1 MQGAKPAENPNF
13 ERNYW
18 EKARRNFKEGRK
30 DKDDEKKLD
39 DFLKERSTPQE
50 TRELCKTTQK
60 KAGNEYSPSLGG
72 ILEKID
78 IAMSVGDLAIKSAPE
93 SVGLAW
99 MGIRLCLHSVA
110 DDFATFNIFGAA
122 CSDIIGIM
130 ISCAVF
136 GRMYGPSRGIESFQ
150 EIHSQVTDRIPLI
163 YTEILDFSFS
173 VKKYMGRNK
182 AARMAKGLVVSASA
196 KFGMKIKAIKEHDLA
211 MAEFARRAH
220 EQLSVYYLHTAHDM
234 QQEMRGS
241 LDDIQDK
248 LNQSARLDEDHR
260 QQVRLLIEE
269 LSKRREMTPR
279 DVAMK
284 NFDENV
290 KALDPISDQQG
301 IYNAKLKRRSPPQ
314 TCTWIFDNEAFRTWF
329 ESDKSD
335 MLWVSGG
342 GGFGKSIL
350 MAAVVQELHVR
361 SKDKGAV
368 VQYFFCNA
376 GDDTTKRTE
385 RILKHL
391 IYQIYQLVS
400 QHPTETIE
408 KSNKLV
414 SSYLKG
420 SKTTKSGSGESK
432 KEDVTFGDAF
442 RGILDLLGKPAYI
455 IVDALD
461 ECMDRSKGLVPSIRE
476 LVQEALPMIKVVVCS
491 RPEVEGLDQISTIKV
506 EGNNGPDI
514 KLNAETELARL
525 PSFTAHERE
534 LATNKIVEKA
544 GSYFRYVDLAIA
556 FLKQPWQR
564 PLKKHLEQLPE
575 GLEAFYEQIIKKT
588 DPAYLDLL
596 KTCLIWAILADGKVH
611 VAEVIDVYSRAYVM
625 EDDDAQKIED
635 LGSESDARTY
645 SSEKET
651 DSDQLF
657 VSQIRTAG
665 SALLDVDKKSK
676 VIQLRHNTVA
686 DHFLKEPSTSAVDG
700 KSMDSASHCESCH
713 KVGKTA
719 DKFIV
724 TEKQGHLSIATA
736 ILRHLTNET
745 FRQRYLVPFERTE
758 LKRNFEGRPDGYEK
772 DEEIQEGMEN
782 KNSDTESG
790 VHTDMPTKSPD
801 DDHLASQEYDNGSDD
816 NGPKQDKSTSVEG
829 SASESNVTSE
839 KGAEGSED
847 ASSVKPDDDAASV
860 AASEDSD
867 DMAEFDYIYSPT
879 EDDVA
884 QLYRYEVAYCAY
896 HLKRVEELFRPE
908 DRTSPEW
915 WEFEALRTTF
925 FQDESPYFRS
935 WVNLLNQIRYGEL
948 SWIDDIHTIHPLH
961 VAASN
966 GLTSLVKKLLAD
978 GADLTRLTD
987 EGYTALDFAIE
998 YYGGAQK
1005 DRDNW
1010 YTNSMDLFQVLLQAG
1025 ANVNAVSV
1033 RQSRAPFYKLFYY
1046 NPSLEVVKL
1055 FLDHGADL
1063 HKQSSDSKSS
1073 ILHVFC
1079 VVCDNADV
1087 LRELLR
1093 RGAKLDAV
1101 DQAKETPLHC
1111 LMSRFESVPVELVEI
1126 LIEAGADVNAED
1138 DYSQQPLRELC
1149 MTNGSLEA
1157 AELLIKA
1164 GADVLDEDLSRQTAL
1179 HTAAANGH
1187 VDIVKLL
1194 IEKGAKID
1202 ATDDRGCT
1210 PLYRACGA
1218 KSDDSALYMIHNAE
1232 KEINKSAKN
1241 GKTPLQK
1248 AAAKGHHK
1256 IVEAIFE
1263 RCNRDTT
1270 VLTSKDI
1277 RQRTPLHAAA
1287 RYGRKDVVEYLLQ
1300 RGVSVTVQDND
1311 GKTPLRACF
1320 DDWSEARSTDYEA
1333 ICVLLLETTQ
1343 ITELDAGLLHVAA
1356 ARGSL
1361 LVVKEL
1367 MKQGADPL
1375 AQDEHGWTSIQ
1386 IAQHFRKEEAVE
1398 LLSNTRP
1405 ITGYRPSELKNT
1417 LPKLFQL
1424 SDGGLEVKRSSTQN
1438 PVNAAILAQ
1447 HPVPAGASSFYFEIA
1462 IDASAREDKET
1473 AEPVVGLG
1481 LCEQPT
1487 KSIRDWFPG
1496 WPWRGFTAW
1505 AYHGDDASLWA
1516 CSSGRSSTGLTRY
1529 GHGDVVGCGL
1539 DVHKDRI
1546 FFTKNGELF
1555 ELEKL
1560 AKLTHYAFTGV
1571 TGRLYPVIGISTP
1584 GVKVKVNFGND
1595 TKSVPFAWK
1604 PGNEADDGIALVVE
1618 KEESLVRKPLLRR
1631 RTTQAV
1637 VGASE
1642 GEDTVAN
1649 AATSPAVVAQ
1659 VGSIEVSA

>member
-1 MQGAKPAENPNF
+1 MQGAKQVDNPNF
-13 ERNYW
+13 ERIYW
-18 EKARRNFKEGRK
+18 EKARRSFKEGRK

-39 DFLKERSTPQE
+39 EFLKERSTPQE
-50 TRELCKTTQK
+50 TRELCKSTQK

-78 IAMSVGDLAIKSAPE
+78 IAMSFGDLAVKSAPE

-99 MGIRLCLHSVA
+99 MGIRLCLHAVA

-136 GRMYGPSRGIESFQ
+136 GKMYGPSRGIDSFQ
-150 EIHSQVTDRIPLI
+150 EFQKIQSQVTDRIPFI

-182 AARMAKGLVVSASA
+182 AARWAKGVVISASA
-196 KFGMKIKAIKEHDLA
+196 KFGMKIQAIKEHDMA

-220 EQLSVYYLHTAHDM
+220 EQLSDHYLHTAHDK

-241 LDDIQDK
+241 LDEIRDK
-248 LNQSARLDEDHR
+248 LNHSAKLDEAYR

-269 LSKRREMTPR
+269 LGKRKEMTPH
-279 DVAMK
+279 DVSMK
-284 NFDENV
+284 NFNENV
-290 KALDPISDQQG
+290 KALDAISDQQG
-301 IYNAKLKRRSPPQ
+301 IYNAKLKRRSPPE
-314 TCTWIFDNEAFRTWF
+314 TCTWIFGNEAFKAWF
-329 ESDKSD
+329 ESEKSD

-350 MAAVVQELHVR
+350 MAAVVKELHVR
-361 SKDKGAV
+361 SQDKGAL

-391 IYQIYQLVS
+391 LYQIYQLVS

-414 SSYLKG
+414 SSYLKA
-420 SKTTKSGSGESK
+420 SKSTKSGQGESK
-432 KEDVTFGDAF
+432 KENVTFGDAF
-442 RGILDLLGKPAYI
+442 RGIVVLLGQPAYI

-461 ECMDRSKGLVPSIRE
+461 ECTDRSEGLVASLRE
-476 LVQEALPMIKVVVCS
+476 LVEEALPMIKVVVCS

-534 LATNKIVEKA
+534 LATDKIVEKA
-544 GSYFRYVDLAIA
+544 GSYFRYVDLAIG

-596 KTCLIWAILADGKVH
+596 KTCLTWAILADGKVH
-611 VAEVIDVYSRAYVM
+611 VAEVTDVYSRAYMM
-625 EDDDAQKIED
+625 EDEDAQQVQE
-635 LGSESDARTY
+635 LGPDFESPT
-645 SSEKET
+645 SSEKEKA
-651 DSDQLF
+651 SDQLF
-657 VSQIRTAG
+657 VAQIRTAG
-665 SALLDVDKKSK
+665 SALLDVDNKSK

-686 DHFLKEPSTSAVDG
+686 DHFLKAPSHSTVAE
-700 KSMDSASHCESCH
+700 KINDSASHCETCR
-713 KVGKTA
+713 KAGKTA

-724 TEKQGHLSIATA
+724 TEKQGHLAIATA
-736 ILRHLTNET
+736 ILKHLTNET
-745 FRQRYLVPFERTE
+745 FRRRHLVLLERIE
-758 LKRNFEGRPDGYEK
+758 LKRRFEGQPDGYVQ
-772 DEEIQEGMEN
+772 DEEIQEDLEN
-782 KNSDTESG
+782 EKSEKEIDA
-790 VHTDMPTKSPD
+790 DMPMKPPHAV
-801 DDHLASQEYDNGSDD
+801 HLASHEHDDGSDV
-816 NGPKQDKSTSVEG
+816 NEPKQDRPASVEG

-839 KGAEGSED
+839 EAGESSAD
-847 ASSVKPDDDAASV
+847 TSSVKPEDDAASD

-867 DMAEFDYIYSPT
+867 DVADIDYMYSST
-879 EDDVA
+879 EDDGA
-884 QLYRYEVAYCAY
+884 QLYRYEVTYCAH
-896 HLKRVEELFRPE
+896 HLRRVEELFETE

-925 FQDESPYFRS
+925 FQDGSPYFRS

-948 SWIDDIHTIHPLH
+948 SWIDDVHTIHPIH

-966 GLTSLVKKLLAD
+966 RLTSLVKQLLRD

-987 EGYTALDFAIE
+987 EGYTPLDFAIE
-998 YYGGAQK
+998 YYAGAQK
-1005 DRDNW
+1005 DLDNW
-1010 YTNSMDLFQVLLQAG
+1010 YANSIELFKVLLEAG
-1025 ANVNAVSV
+1025 ANVNAISI
-1033 RQSRAPFYKLFYY
+1033 RMSRAPFYQLFYY
-1046 NPSLEVVKL
+1046 NPSLEVVQL

-1063 HKQSSDSKSS
+1063 HKQASDSRSS

-1079 VVCDNADV
+1079 SVCDNADV

-1101 DQAKETPLHC
+1101 DQAKETPLHS
-1111 LMSRFESVPVELVEI
+1111 LMQRFEGVPVELVEI
-1126 LIEAGADVNAED
+1126 LIEAGANVSDED
-1138 DYSQQPLRELC
+1138 DLSQQPLRELC
-1149 MTNGSLEA
+1149 VFNGSSEA

-1179 HTAAANGH
+1179 HIAAENGH
-1187 VDIVKLL
+1187 VDIVRLL
-1194 IEKGAKID
+1194 IEKRAKID
-1202 ATDDRGCT
+1202 AMDDRGCT
-1210 PLYRACGA
+1210 PLYKACGA
-1218 KSDDSALYMIHNAE
+1218 KSDDSALYMIHHAE
-1232 KEINKSAKN
+1232 DINKRANN

-1248 AAAKGHHK
+1248 AAARGHRK

-1263 RCNRDTT
+1263 KCNRDVA
-1270 VLTSKDI
+1270 VLTNKDN
-1277 RQRTPLHAAA
+1277 RERTPLHAAA
-1287 RYGRKDVVEYLLQ
+1287 QYGRKDVVEYLLQ
-1300 RGVSVTVQDND
+1300 QGVSVTVQDNN

-1320 DDWSEARSTDYEA
+1320 DDWSEARTTDYEA
-1333 ICVLLLETTQ
+1333 ICVLLLGTAQ

-1367 MKQGADPL
+1367 MNRGADPL

-1386 IAQHFRKEEAVE
+1386 IAQQFRKEEAVD
-1398 LLSNTRP
+1398 LLSTTRAV
-1405 ITGYRPSELKNT
+1405 TGFPPSELRNT

-1424 SDGGLEVKRSSTQN
+1424 SDDRLEVKNSSIRMQSG
-1438 PVNAAILAQ
+1438 AILAQ
-1447 HPVPAGASSFYFEIA
+1447 HPVPAGASSFYFEIV
-1462 IDASAREDKET
+1462 IDASLRKDNET
-1473 AEPVVGLG
+1473 TEP
-1481 LCEQPT
+1481 
-1487 KSIRDWFPG
+1487 
-1496 WPWRGFTAW
+1496 
-1505 AYHGDDASLWA
+1505 ASTDLV
-1516 CSSGRSSTGLTRY
+1516 RY
-1529 GHGDVVGCGL
+1529 GHEDVIGCGL
-1539 DVHKDRI
+1539 DVRRDKI

-1571 TGRLYPVIGISTP
+1571 TGRLYPVIGISNP

-1595 TKSVPFAWK
+1595 TTSMPFAWK
-1604 PGNEADDGIALVVE
+1604 PGNEADNGTALVNE
-1618 KEESLVRKPLLRR
+1618 KEESLARKPLLRR

-1637 VGASE
+1637 IGARE
-1642 GEDTVAN
+1642 GEDTVAG
-1649 AATSPAVVAQ
+1649 AATSPAIVAPA
-1659 VGSIEVSA
+1659 GPIEATAKT